1 MDESYT
7 LSMPKTPK
15 KTPKKKQ
22 KYPYLQRRKVES
34 TDTPSK
40 LKPINLLFEQFQPRA
55 QQNVRT
61 GGLLGIEKKYL
72 DCNRTLLTLTAPTD
86 IAGSEISPTA
96 GTGGCVGC
104 LSSPGTGS
112 AFNQRDGAKIQLK
125 SILVKGMILV
135 PPQLDQSGMDTA
147 CIVTVALVMDTQTN
161 GATLDSESVYTN
173 PGGQAAQNCNVLR
186 NVSFTERFKVLKMTQ
201 FTLPQV
207 SASYDGT
214 NIEVS
219 GTSIPFTLSSKLN
232 ATVKFTSGST
242 TADVANVIDNSLHII
257 AWVNNTAYGAQIGYN
272 SRLRFM
278 G

>member
-1 MDESYT
+1 MDESTMDESYK
-7 LSMPKTPK
+7 LSTPK

-40 LKPINLLFEQFQPRA
+40 LKPINLLFEQFQSRP
-55 QQNVRT
+55 QNVRT

-72 DCNRTLLTLTAPTD
+72 DCSRTLTNLTAPTD
-86 IAGSEISPTA
+86 ISGCEINPS
-96 GTGGCVGC
+96 GGCTGC

-135 PPQLDQSGMDTA
+135 PPQANQTAMDTA

-173 PGGQAAQNCNVLR
+173 PGAEASQNCNVLR

-207 SASYDGT
+207 SAAYDGA
-214 NIEVS
+214 NLEVA

-232 ATVKFTSGST
+232 ATVRFTSGST
-242 TADVANVIDNSLHII
+242 TTDVANVIDTSLHII
-257 AWVNNTAYGAQIGYN
+257 AWVNNTAYGAQIGFN